1 MSTPKVVEAFYE
13 RIWNAGDLGAM
24 SDLLIEDF
32 SFRGSLGIELQGQ
45 ESLKDYVRSV
55 RTALANYRC
64 EILTCVAEGDHA
76 FAKMRFSGVHVGPF
90 RGYPATGKPIHWL
103 GAALFR
109 FDGQAIAELW
119 VLGDLESLDSV
130 LKDNQPIEGIEHVQ
144 LAMPVGGEDM
154 ARDFYS
160 GLLGIPEV
168 QKPRE
173 LAERGDVWF
182 ESNEVK
188 VHLGVDPEFRPAR
201 KAHPGFLVRNL
212 RKLVDSLRE
221 AGVQV
226 SEEPLPGYYRVYAFD
241 RFGNRLELMEP
252 DS

>member
-1 MSTPKVVEAFYE
+1 
-13 RIWNAGDLGAM
+13 
-24 SDLLIEDF
+24 
-32 SFRGSLGIELQGQ
+32 
-45 ESLKDYVRSV
+45 
-55 RTALANYRC
+55 
-64 EILTCVAEGDHA
+64 
-76 FAKMRFSGVHVGPF
+76 
-90 RGYPATGKPIHWL
+90 
-103 GAALFR
+103 
-109 FDGQAIAELW
+109 

-188 VHLGVDPEFRPAR
+188 VHLGVDQSFDQRVRPILDFSCATC
-201 KAHPGFLVRNL
+201 
-212 RKLVDSLRE
+212 
-221 AGVQV
+221 
-226 SEEPLPGYYRVYAFD
+226 
-241 RFGNRLELMEP
+241 GN
-252 DS
+252 S

>member
-1 MSTPKVVEAFYE
+1 M
-13 RIWNAGDLGAM
+13 
-24 SDLLIEDF
+24 
-32 SFRGSLGIELQGQ
+32 
-45 ESLKDYVRSV
+45 
-55 RTALANYRC
+55 
-64 EILTCVAEGDHA
+64 
-76 FAKMRFSGVHVGPF
+76 
-90 RGYPATGKPIHWL
+90 
-103 GAALFR
+103 
-109 FDGQAIAELW
+109 
-119 VLGDLESLDSV
+119 LGDLESLDSV

-188 VHLGVDPEFRPAR
+188 VHLGVDPEFRRAR